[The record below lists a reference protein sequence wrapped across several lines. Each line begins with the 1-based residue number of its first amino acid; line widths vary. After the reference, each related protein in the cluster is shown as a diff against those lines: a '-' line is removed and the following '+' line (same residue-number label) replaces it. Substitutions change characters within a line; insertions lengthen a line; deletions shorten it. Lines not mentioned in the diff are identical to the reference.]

1 MEETNIKEVVE
12 EIKGA
17 DEETLR
23 DTIEKW
29 FESTRNQ
36 GLKIGAQF
44 ISAAI
49 FGVIEKHIKK
59 KTGTKASLRDYQRM
73 TDEIIKII
81 SVQLTTQQNDSE
93 ETIMEENDNDRT
105 TESNDNTNS

>member
-1 MEETNIKEVVE
+1 MSEENIKEVIE

-29 FESTRNQ
+29 FESTRTA
-36 GLKIGAQF
+36 GMKIGAQF

-49 FGVIEKHIKK
+49 FGVVQKHIKK
-59 KTGTKASLRDYQRM
+59 KSGAKASLRDYQRC

-81 SVQLTTQQNDSE
+81 SVQLTQQNDL
-93 ETIMEENDNDRT
+93 EENENDGT
-105 TESNDNTNS
+105 TESDDNANS

>member
-1 MEETNIKEVVE
+1 MAEENIKEVIE

-23 DTIEKW
+23 VTVEKW

-44 ISAAI
+44 MSAAI

-59 KTGTKASLRDYQRM
+59 KTGAKASLRDYQRCV
-73 TDEIIKII
+73 DEIIKII
-81 SVQLTTQQNDSE
+81 SVQLTQQNDSE
-93 ETIMEENDNDRT
+93 EETSEEI
-105 TESNDNTNS
+105 SND

>member
-12 EIKGA
+12 EIRGA

-23 DTIEKW
+23 TTIEKW

-44 ISAAI
+44 ISTAI
-49 FGVIEKHIKK
+49 FGVIKKHTKK
-59 KTGTKASLRDYQRM
+59 AGKVSLNDYKRM
-73 TDEIIKII
+73 TAEIIKII
-81 SVQLTTQQNDSE
+81 SVQLTQQNDSE
-93 ETIMEENDNDRT
+93 ETITEENFNGQ
-105 TESNDNTNS
+105 ESNI